1 MNQKYKH
8 LLEKAYTAFNARD
21 IDAVL
26 SLMDPTVQ
34 WPNGWEGGYIQG
46 HQEVRDYW
54 TRQWKELDPMVQPVS
69 IKERADGRIE
79 VEVQQTVKDLQGN
92 VLFDGPVKHI
102 YTFSSNDKV
111 KHMEIE
117 KP

>member
-34 WPNGWEGGYIQG
+34 WPNGWEGGYVQG

-54 TRQWKELDPMVQPVS
+54 IRQWKELDPIVQPVS

-79 VEVQQTVKDLQGN
+79 VDVQQTVKDLQGN
-92 VLFDGPVKHI
+92 LLFDGPVKHI
-102 YTFSSNDKV
+102 YTFNNDKV

>member
-1 MNQKYKH
+1 MEPNYKEI
-8 LLEKAYTAFNARD
+8 LEQAYAGFNSRD

-26 SLMDPTVQ
+26 LLMDPAVQ
-34 WPNGWEGGYIQG
+34 WPNGWEGGYVHG

-54 TRQWKELDPMVQPVS
+54 TRQWKEIDSMVQPLS
-69 IKERADGRIE
+69 IKERPDGRIE
-79 VEVQQTVKDLQGN
+79 VEVRQMAKDLQGN
-92 VLFDGPVKHI
+92 VLFEGMVKHI
-102 YTFSSNDKV
+102 YTFEQGKV